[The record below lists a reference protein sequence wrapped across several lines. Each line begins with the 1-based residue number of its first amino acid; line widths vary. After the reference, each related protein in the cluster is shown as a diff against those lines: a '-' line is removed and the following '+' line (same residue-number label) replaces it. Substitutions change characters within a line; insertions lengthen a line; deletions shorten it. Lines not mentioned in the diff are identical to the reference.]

1 MDLKDPFPAYD
12 AESNIEAMLVQ
23 QFLEQR
29 GVDAYAVEEGAL
41 MGSLQYGFPSK
52 PQVWVSRDDE
62 TRVTQ
67 YLIEYEQIKA
77 EREARRRELES
88 QTIDAV
94 CEKCGETSTY
104 AGSLNGTTQL
114 CTHCGAYVDVGEFD
128 WPYGDD
134 FGEPEGE
141 ASADEDLQA

>member
-23 QFLEQR
+23 QFLEER

-41 MGSLQYGFPSK
+41 LGHLQVGHLTDK

-62 TRVTQ
+62 ERVAVC
-67 YLIEYEQIKA
+67 LAEYEQIKA

-94 CEKCGETSTY
+94 CEKCGQTSTFE
-104 AGSLNGTTQL
+104 GTLNGTTQL
-114 CTHCGAYVDVGEFD
+114 CSHCGAYLDVGEFD

-134 FGEPEGE
+134 FGEAEGE
-141 ASADEDLQA
+141 ASEET